1 MKPGVSMA
9 AIGVGGA
16 LGASVRWG
24 VNELVPATDLPWST
38 FLVNIVGCALLAL
51 VDWSTIRADLR
62 AAAGTGFCG
71 GLTTF
76 STFAV
81 EAVVLADD
89 GRLGVATTYVVAS
102 TLVGLG
108 AYLAVRAWL
117 VKRVR
122 AT

>member
-1 MKPGVSMA
+1 MA

-16 LGASVRWG
+16 LGASVRWA
-24 VNELVPATDLPWST
+24 VNELVPATDLPWPT
-38 FLVNIVGCALLAL
+38 FLVNIAGYALLAL
-51 VDWSTIRADLR
+51 VDWSAIRADIR

-89 GRLGVATTYVVAS
+89 GRLATAVAYVCAS
-102 TLVGLG
+102 TLVGLVS
-108 AYLAVRAWL
+108 YLVVRAWM
-117 VKRVR
+117 VRRVT
-122 AT
+122 AA

>member
-1 MKPGVSMA
+1 MA